1 MCIPLLSANAKP
13 KCEGLVT
20 SNLSNMWLG
29 LLTVLELI
37 GGVRCVA
44 RVFVNLQFGRT
55 CVLEQST
62 ASAFGWK
69 GDGFTEQ
76 CPSPKE
82 SVSCDRVGDARPC
95 DRGPHVCCLL
105 GKQQSSLGKG
115 AVERSLWLC
124 VFWTDNSRTLF
135 PRRKW
140 WTYATSRK
148 EGSPEGGA
156 GTGKTA
162 WVEHTT

>member
-20 SNLSNMWLG
+20 VM
-29 LLTVLELI
+29 ELI

-44 RVFVNLQFGRT
+44 RVFVNPSILANMCART
-55 CVLEQST
+55 VT

-82 SVSCDRVGDARPC
+82 SVSCDRVGEARRC
-95 DRGPHVCCLL
+95 DRGPHV
-105 GKQQSSLGKG
+105 
-115 AVERSLWLC
+115 
-124 VFWTDNSRTLF
+124 
-135 PRRKW
+135 
-140 WTYATSRK
+140 
-148 EGSPEGGA
+148 
-156 GTGKTA
+156 
-162 WVEHTT
+162 